1 MITLAT
7 GLITG
12 GFGFLKQWWSGKQE
26 QAKQEL
32 NIKQETVRVK
42 NEIKLKQVVGQL
54 DIDQERVKQMAKSW
68 KDEYWLILYSIPL
81 INMFISPFVDLIM
94 LGEYSEGMLAKA
106 ASAALTN
113 LDTAP
118 LWYIIVILMMTF
130 LSWGYRKGLD
140 KVLDLMLS
148 KKIP

>member
-1 MITLAT
+1 MFTIAT

-26 QAKQEL
+26 QTKQEL
-32 NIKQETVRVK
+32 HIKQETVRVA

-54 DIDQERVKQMAKSW
+54 DIDAERVKQMDKSW
-68 KDEYWLILYSIPL
+68 KDEWFMILFSIPL
-81 INMFISPFVDLIM
+81 VNMFISPFLDLLMTGI
-94 LGEYSEGMLAKA
+94 YTQGMLATA
-106 ASAALTN
+106 ASQALTN

-118 LWYIIVILMMTF
+118 VWYIVVILSMVF

-140 KVLDLMLS
+140 RVLNIMNFG
-148 KKIP
+148 KK